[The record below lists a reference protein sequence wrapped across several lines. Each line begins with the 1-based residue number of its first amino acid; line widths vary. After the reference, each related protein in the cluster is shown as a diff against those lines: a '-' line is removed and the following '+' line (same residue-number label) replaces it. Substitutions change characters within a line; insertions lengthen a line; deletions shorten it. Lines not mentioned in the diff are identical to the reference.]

1 MNYNKSAHSFVNY
14 LPNQEINYYQLCRSF
29 SSFLSATATPGV
41 KVILISNSKISTVCF
56 NLYINEILQYLLF
69 SLTCF
74 TLTLQ
79 FRLLCTADI
88 LYLVISSLWL
98 LYGILLYENTTVH
111 LFIPLLMDIWVVSG
125 LGSYRA
131 AVSILCILWVSLY
144 SY

>member
-1 MNYNKSAHSFVNY
+1 VYIYVENAQIISNKFMNYNKSAHSFVNY

-41 KVILISNSKISTVCF
+41 KVILISNSKISIVCF

-69 SLTCF
+69 SLTYF

-88 LYLVISSLWL
+88 LYLAIVLHFCCCMVF
-98 LYGILLYENTTVH
+98 YYMKILL
-111 LFIPLLMDIWVVSG
+111 FIYSF
-125 LGSYRA
+125 
-131 AVSILCILWVSLY
+131 LC
-144 SY
+144 